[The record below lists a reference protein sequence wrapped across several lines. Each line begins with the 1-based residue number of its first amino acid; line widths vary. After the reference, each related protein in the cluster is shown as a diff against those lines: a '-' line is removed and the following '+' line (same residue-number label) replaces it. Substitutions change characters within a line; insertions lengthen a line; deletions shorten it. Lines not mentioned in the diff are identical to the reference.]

1 MAAPFNS
8 LLALLGLAPLLS
20 LLSSQG
26 AGEAQMLVVGVGL
39 ILLAVGLRG
48 SDVDQIRRSLAGV
61 GWAVLL
67 MPLYLIVQLLPLPG
81 PVAHTIWKSA
91 GEALQMSAVAAITV
105 DRGDT
110 LFALMTAA
118 STLGLLIVT
127 IAIARDRRRAE
138 LTLRGAA
145 AVATLM
151 GLAALVVSLIDA
163 RLPLHSAVRPGAVAL
178 IGGLAIVLDAA
189 LVIAALER
197 FTARRSAA
205 AEIAPTVLIAIIGLL
220 ISGAVLIRAGGLP
233 QIVAVG
239 LGVGCLTTLA
249 VIRRFDMSRASA
261 VVLCVI
267 GGLASAVLIVWLGD
281 ENAAA
286 GSLLLRFVAPSQ
298 DMPQLEAMV
307 ADARW
312 LGAGAGAFQDLARL
326 YQGGGASGAP
336 TAPTVA
342 VARAVELGWLG
353 CVGAVAAGSAILVKL
368 AGAAL
373 ERGRDWIY
381 PAVAAVGLALGAT
394 SVLLDNALCTSAAG
408 ILLTV
413 TIGLGLAQSY
423 SQ

>member
-1 MAAPFNS
+1 
-8 LLALLGLAPLLS
+8 
-20 LLSSQG
+20 
-26 AGEAQMLVVGVGL
+26 MLVVGVEL
-39 ILLAVGLRG
+39 ILLALGLRV
-48 SDVDQIRRSLAGV
+48 SDVDQIRRSLAWV

-67 MPLYLIVQLLPLPG
+67 IPLYLIVQLLPLPG
-81 PVAHTIWKSA
+81 PVAHTIWTSA
-91 GEALQMSAVAAITV
+91 GEALQMSAASAITV

-110 LFALMTAA
+110 LFALMTAG

-151 GLAALVVSLIDA
+151 GLAALVVNLIDA
-163 RLPLHSAVRPGAVAL
+163 RLPLQSAVRPDAVGL

-197 FTARRSAA
+197 FTARRSGA

-220 ISGAVLIRAGGLP
+220 ISGAVLIRVGGLR

-249 VIRRFDMSRASA
+249 VIRRFDMSRAST

-267 GGLASAVLIVWLGD
+267 GGLASAVVIVWLGD

-326 YQGGGASGAP
+326 YQGGGASGVP

-342 VARAVELGWLG
+342 VASAVELGWLG

-368 AGAAL
+368 TGAAL

-394 SVLLDNALCTSAAG
+394 SVLLDNGLCIPAAG
-408 ILLTV
+408 ILLIV